1 MGSFLGMKKFLL
13 VTTAF
18 GMLAMPAMAADM
30 NAAPMYKAPIP
41 VAVAPAWTGLY
52 LGFNGGWGW
61 AHSSISETAYGTT
74 GIADISATSV
84 SPSAQGG
91 VFGGQIGYNY
101 QFLPNWVVGV
111 EGDYDAA
118 SITDTK
124 ATTFPSLLAPGNS
137 NGFAVSEKIQS
148 LASIRGRIGY
158 TWGPGLLYFTGG
170 GAWADVNTN
179 ATISANTG
187 AGPFGDTANASN
199 TNTKSGFVIGGGLE
213 WMVAPNWTVRGEY
226 LYYDFSNGNN
236 ANGLGLPNCAGGAC
250 GVNVSSA
257 SNNISVFRLG
267 ANYKF
272 DLFR

>member
-1 MGSFLGMKKFLL
+1 MKKFLL
-13 VTTAF
+13 TTVAF
-18 GMLAMPAMAADM
+18 GAFALPAMAADM
-30 NAAPMYKAPIP
+30 APAPYYKAPIP

-61 AHSSISETAYGTT
+61 SHASTSETAFGPA
-74 GIADISATSV
+74 GIADIAATSV

-91 VFGGQIGYNY
+91 VFGGQLGYNY
-101 QFLPNWVVGV
+101 QFLPNWVVGI

-118 SITDTK
+118 SISDTK
-124 ATTFPSLLAPGNS
+124 GTTFPSVLAPAHT
-137 NGFAVSEKIQS
+137 NGFVVNEKIQS

-158 TWGPGLLYFTGG
+158 TWGSALLYFTGG
-170 GAWADVNTN
+170 GAWEDVSTN
-179 ATISANTG
+179 ASISANTG
-187 AGPFGDTANASN
+187 AGTFGDTSN
-199 TNTKSGFVIGGGLE
+199 GSFRNTKSGYVVGGGLE
-213 WMVAPNWTVRGEY
+213 WLVAPNWTVRGEY

-236 ANGLGLPNCAGGAC
+236 ANVLGLPNCAGGAAC